1 MPEIHLGSNKHDSL
15 YMLRDSTYDN
25 DTVCP
30 KCGNHINGDTNSEV
44 KERNNISPSELTE
57 DSAVSD
63 KTILDRLYADHVD
76 RTVIWKALPS
86 S

>member
-30 KCGNHINGDTNSEV
+30 KCGKHINGDTNSEV
-44 KERNNISPSELTE
+44 K
-57 DSAVSD
+57 
-63 KTILDRLYADHVD
+63 
-76 RTVIWKALPS
+76 
-86 S
+86 